1 MLFSIKKK
9 KNSLF
14 IILLMIAFLFS
25 LCSFA
30 VYATIAA
37 DTSSFRKYFPAPNFT
52 LKTVDGKN
60 FDLENYKG
68 KQELLIL
75 YFCNNK
81 NEESV
86 YGIEKLAKYFE
97 ENIVKKQ
104 YQIIMINTT
113 KDQTEE
119 EVTGIKEFWNSKK
132 IFFTILLDSQNE
144 LSNLYNIEVLPTAI
158 FLDKNL
164 VVKRV
169 YSGLI
174 SKQQNLMFQYISYF
188 LDVKETSQKNTKKND
203 GCNDGVCPPP
213 PGY

>member
-1 MLFSIKKK
+1 MVFSMKKK
-9 KNSLF
+9 KNNLF
-14 IILLMIAFLFS
+14 IMLLIIVFVFLS
-25 LCSFA
+25 SFYLS
-30 VYATIAA
+30 VYAA
-37 DTSSFRKYFPAPNFT
+37 SSFRKYFPAPNFT
-52 LKTVDGKN
+52 LNTVDGKN

-75 YFCNNK
+75 YFCNNE
-81 NEESV
+81 NEDSV

-97 ENIVKKQ
+97 ENMVKKQ

-113 KDQTEE
+113 KDQKEE
-119 EVTGIKEFWNSKK
+119 DVTGIKEFWNSKK
-132 IFFTILLDSQNE
+132 IFFPILLDSQNE

-158 FLDKNL
+158 FLNKNL

-188 LDVKETSQKNTKKND
+188 LDAKGTPQKDTKKDD

>member
-1 MLFSIKKK
+1 MVFSMKKK

-14 IILLMIAFLFS
+14 IMLLIIVFVFLI
-25 LCSFA
+25 SFYLS
-30 VYATIAA
+30 VYAA
-37 DTSSFRKYFPAPNFT
+37 SSFRKYYPAPNFT

-75 YFCNNK
+75 YFCNNE
-81 NEESV
+81 NEDSV

-113 KDQTEE
+113 KDQKEE

-132 IFFTILLDSQNE
+132 IFFPILLDSQNE
-144 LSNLYNIEVLPTAI
+144 LGNLYNIEVLPTAI

-174 SKQQNLMFQYISYF
+174 AKQQNLMFQYISYF
-188 LDVKETSQKNTKKND
+188 LDAKETLQKDTKKDD

>member
-1 MLFSIKKK
+1 MVFSMKKK

-14 IILLMIAFLFS
+14 IMLLIIVFVFLI
-25 LCSFA
+25 SFYLS
-30 VYATIAA
+30 VYAA
-37 DTSSFRKYFPAPNFT
+37 SSFRKYFPAPNFT

-75 YFCNNK
+75 YFCNNE
-81 NEESV
+81 NEDSV

-113 KDQTEE
+113 KDQKEE

-132 IFFTILLDSQNE
+132 IFFPILLDSQNE
-144 LSNLYNIEVLPTAI
+144 LGNLYNIEVLPTAI

-188 LDVKETSQKNTKKND
+188 LDAKETLQKDTKKDD

>member
-1 MLFSIKKK
+1 ML
-9 KNSLF
+9 L
-14 IILLMIAFLFS
+14 IIVFVFLI
-25 LCSFA
+25 SFYLS
-30 VYATIAA
+30 VYAA
-37 DTSSFRKYFPAPNFT
+37 SSFRKYFPAPNFT

-75 YFCNNK
+75 YFCNNE
-81 NEESV
+81 NEDSV

-104 YQIIMINTT
+104 YQIIMINAT
-113 KDQTEE
+113 KDQKEE
-119 EVTGIKEFWNSKK
+119 DVTGIKEFWNSKK
-132 IFFTILLDSQNE
+132 IFFPILLDSQNE

-158 FLDKNL
+158 FLNKNL

-188 LDVKETSQKNTKKND
+188 LDAKGTPQKDTKKDD

>member
-1 MLFSIKKK
+1 MKKK

-14 IILLMIAFLFS
+14 IMLLIIVFVFLI
-25 LCSFA
+25 SFYLS
-30 VYATIAA
+30 VYAA
-37 DTSSFRKYFPAPNFT
+37 SSFRKYFPAPNFT

-75 YFCNNK
+75 YFCNNE
-81 NEESV
+81 NEDSV

-113 KDQTEE
+113 KDQKEE
-119 EVTGIKEFWNSKK
+119 DVTGIKEFWNSKK
-132 IFFTILLDSQNE
+132 IFFPILLDSQNE

-188 LDVKETSQKNTKKND
+188 LDAKGTPQKDTKKDD

>member
-1 MLFSIKKK
+1 MVFSMKKK
-9 KNSLF
+9 KNNLF
-14 IILLMIAFLFS
+14 IMLLIIVFVFLS
-25 LCSFA
+25 SFYLS
-30 VYATIAA
+30 VYAA
-37 DTSSFRKYFPAPNFT
+37 SSFRKYFPAPNFT
-52 LKTVDGKN
+52 LNTVDGKN

-75 YFCNNK
+75 YFCNNE
-81 NEESV
+81 NEDSV

-97 ENIVKKQ
+97 ENMVKKQ

-113 KDQTEE
+113 KDQKEE
-119 EVTGIKEFWNSKK
+119 DVTGIKEFWNSKK
-132 IFFTILLDSQNE
+132 IFFPILLDSQNE

-169 YSGLI
+169 YAGLI

-188 LDVKETSQKNTKKND
+188 LDAKGTPQKDTKKDD

>member
-1 MLFSIKKK
+1 MKKK
-9 KNSLF
+9 KNNLF
-14 IILLMIAFLFS
+14 IMLLIIVFVFLI
-25 LCSFA
+25 SFYLS
-30 VYATIAA
+30 VYAA
-37 DTSSFRKYFPAPNFT
+37 SSFRKYFPAPNFT

-75 YFCNNK
+75 YFCNNE
-81 NEESV
+81 NEDSV

-113 KDQTEE
+113 KDQKEE
-119 EVTGIKEFWNSKK
+119 DVTGIKEFWNSKK
-132 IFFTILLDSQNE
+132 IFFPILLDSQNE

-158 FLDKNL
+158 FLNKNL

-188 LDVKETSQKNTKKND
+188 LDAKGTPQKDTKKDD

>member
-1 MLFSIKKK
+1 MKKK
-9 KNSLF
+9 KNNLF
-14 IILLMIAFLFS
+14 IMLLIIVFVFLI
-25 LCSFA
+25 SFYLS
-30 VYATIAA
+30 VYAA
-37 DTSSFRKYFPAPNFT
+37 SSFRKYFPAPNFT

-97 ENIVKKQ
+97 ENMVKKQ

-113 KDQTEE
+113 KDQKEE
-119 EVTGIKEFWNSKK
+119 DVTGIKEFWNSKK
-132 IFFTILLDSQNE
+132 IFFPILLDSQNE

-188 LDVKETSQKNTKKND
+188 LDAKGTPQKDTKKDD

>member
-1 MLFSIKKK
+1 ML
-9 KNSLF
+9 L
-14 IILLMIAFLFS
+14 IIVFVFLI
-25 LCSFA
+25 SFYLS
-30 VYATIAA
+30 VYAA
-37 DTSSFRKYFPAPNFT
+37 SSFRKYFPAPNFT

-75 YFCNNK
+75 YFCNNE
-81 NEESV
+81 NEDSV

-113 KDQTEE
+113 KDQKEE
-119 EVTGIKEFWNSKK
+119 DVTGIKEFWNSKK
-132 IFFTILLDSQNE
+132 IFFPILLDSQNE

-158 FLDKNL
+158 FLNKNL

-188 LDVKETSQKNTKKND
+188 LDAKGTPQKDTKKDD

>member
-1 MLFSIKKK
+1 MKKK
-9 KNSLF
+9 KNNLF
-14 IILLMIAFLFS
+14 IMLLIIVFVFLS
-25 LCSFA
+25 SFYLS
-30 VYATIAA
+30 VYAA
-37 DTSSFRKYFPAPNFT
+37 SSFRKYFPAPNFT

-75 YFCNNK
+75 YFCNNE
-81 NEESV
+81 NEDSV

-104 YQIIMINTT
+104 YQIIMINAT
-113 KDQTEE
+113 KDQKEE
-119 EVTGIKEFWNSKK
+119 DVTGIKEFWNSRK
-132 IFFTILLDSQNE
+132 IFFPILLDSQNE

-158 FLDKNL
+158 FLNKNL

-188 LDVKETSQKNTKKND
+188 LDAKGTPQKDTKKDD

>member
-1 MLFSIKKK
+1 MVFSMKKK
-9 KNSLF
+9 KNNLF
-14 IILLMIAFLFS
+14 IMLLIIVFVFLI
-25 LCSFA
+25 SFYLS
-30 VYATIAA
+30 VYAA
-37 DTSSFRKYFPAPNFT
+37 SSFRKYFPAPNFT

-75 YFCNNK
+75 YFCNNE
-81 NEESV
+81 NEDSV

-104 YQIIMINTT
+104 YQIIMINAT
-113 KDQTEE
+113 KDQKEE
-119 EVTGIKEFWNSKK
+119 DVTGIKEFWNSKK
-132 IFFTILLDSQNE
+132 IFFPILLDSQNE

-158 FLDKNL
+158 FLNKNL

-188 LDVKETSQKNTKKND
+188 LDAKGTPQKDTKKDD

>member
-1 MLFSIKKK
+1 
-9 KNSLF
+9 
-14 IILLMIAFLFS
+14 
-25 LCSFA
+25 
-30 VYATIAA
+30 
-37 DTSSFRKYFPAPNFT
+37 
-52 LKTVDGKN
+52 VDGKN

-75 YFCNNK
+75 YFCNNE
-81 NEESV
+81 NEDSV

-113 KDQTEE
+113 KDQKEE
-119 EVTGIKEFWNSKK
+119 DVTGIKEFWNSKK
-132 IFFTILLDSQNE
+132 IFFPILLDSQNE

-158 FLDKNL
+158 FLNKNL

-188 LDVKETSQKNTKKND
+188 LDAKGTPQKDTKKDD

>member
-1 MLFSIKKK
+1 MKKK
-9 KNSLF
+9 KNNLF
-14 IILLMIAFLFS
+14 IMLLIIVFVFLI
-25 LCSFA
+25 SFYLS
-30 VYATIAA
+30 VYAA
-37 DTSSFRKYFPAPNFT
+37 SSFRKYFPAPNFT

-75 YFCNNK
+75 YFCNNE
-81 NEESV
+81 NEDSV

-104 YQIIMINTT
+104 YQIIMINAT
-113 KDQTEE
+113 KDQKEE
-119 EVTGIKEFWNSKK
+119 DVTGIKEFWNSKK
-132 IFFTILLDSQNE
+132 IFFPILLDSQNE

-158 FLDKNL
+158 FLNKNL

-188 LDVKETSQKNTKKND
+188 LDAKGTPQKDTKKDD

>member
-1 MLFSIKKK
+1 MVFSMKKK
-9 KNSLF
+9 KNNLF
-14 IILLMIAFLFS
+14 IMLLIIVFVFLI
-25 LCSFA
+25 SFYLS
-30 VYATIAA
+30 VYAA
-37 DTSSFRKYFPAPNFT
+37 SSFRKYFPAPNFT
-52 LKTVDGKN
+52 LNTVDGKN

-75 YFCNNK
+75 YFCNNE
-81 NEESV
+81 NEDSV

-97 ENIVKKQ
+97 ENMVKKQ

-113 KDQTEE
+113 KDQKEE
-119 EVTGIKEFWNSKK
+119 DVNGIKEFWNSKK
-132 IFFTILLDSQNE
+132 IFFPILLDSQNE

-158 FLDKNL
+158 FLNKNL

-188 LDVKETSQKNTKKND
+188 LDAKGTPQKDTKKDD

>member
-1 MLFSIKKK
+1 MLFSIKKE

-14 IILLMIAFLFS
+14 IILLMIAFLIS
-25 LCSFA
+25 LCSSA
-30 VYATIAA
+30 VYATAAA
-37 DTSSFRKYFPAPNFT
+37 DSSSFRKYFPAPNFT

-75 YFCNNK
+75 YFCNNE
-81 NEESV
+81 NEDSV

-104 YQIIMINTT
+104 YQIVMINTT
-113 KDQTEE
+113 KDQKEE
-119 EVTGIKEFWNSKK
+119 DVNEIKEFWNSKK
-132 IFFTILLDSQNE
+132 IFSPILLDSQNE
-144 LSNLYNIEVLPTAI
+144 LSNLYKIEVLPTAI

-188 LDVKETSQKNTKKND
+188 LDAKGTPQKDTKKDD

>member
-1 MLFSIKKK
+1 MVFSMKKK
-9 KNSLF
+9 KNNLF
-14 IILLMIAFLFS
+14 IMLLIIVFVFLI
-25 LCSFA
+25 SFYLS
-30 VYATIAA
+30 VYAA
-37 DTSSFRKYFPAPNFT
+37 SSFRKYFPAPNFT

-75 YFCNNK
+75 YFCNNE
-81 NEESV
+81 NEDSV

-97 ENIVKKQ
+97 ENMVKKQ

-113 KDQTEE
+113 KDQKEE
-119 EVTGIKEFWNSKK
+119 DVTGIKEFWNSKK
-132 IFFTILLDSQNE
+132 IFFPILLDSQNE

-158 FLDKNL
+158 FLNKNL

-188 LDVKETSQKNTKKND
+188 LDAKGTPQKDTKKDD

>member
-1 MLFSIKKK
+1 MVFSMKKK
-9 KNSLF
+9 KNNLF
-14 IILLMIAFLFS
+14 IMLLIIVFVFLI
-25 LCSFA
+25 SFYLS
-30 VYATIAA
+30 VYAA
-37 DTSSFRKYFPAPNFT
+37 SSFRKYFPAPNFT
-52 LKTVDGKN
+52 LNTVDGKN

-75 YFCNNK
+75 YFCNNE
-81 NEESV
+81 NEDSV

-97 ENIVKKQ
+97 ENMVKKQ

-113 KDQTEE
+113 KDQKEE
-119 EVTGIKEFWNSKK
+119 DVTGIKEFWNSKK
-132 IFFTILLDSQNE
+132 IFFPILLDSQNE

-158 FLDKNL
+158 FLNKNL

-188 LDVKETSQKNTKKND
+188 LDAKGTPQKDTKKDD